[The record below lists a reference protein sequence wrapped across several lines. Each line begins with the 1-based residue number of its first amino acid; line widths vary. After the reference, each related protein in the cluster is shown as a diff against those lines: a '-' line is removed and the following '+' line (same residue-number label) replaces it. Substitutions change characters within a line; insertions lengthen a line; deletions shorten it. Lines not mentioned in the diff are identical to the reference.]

1 MLGVD
6 RNCPGW
12 EINLLTSPNRCVTVD
27 VKDMNLNSNFKFL
40 RKKRGLTQE
49 SLAENLGISRS
60 KLAGY
65 ELNIN
70 PPLDTLVKISDYLG
84 VSTDIL
90 LREDLSSYSEYKLR
104 ELLETD
110 QFLRGRKLRIL
121 ATTVDE
127 QGRELI
133 EVVSQRVKA
142 SYLAGFSD
150 PEFIAELPRFT
161 LPFLPMDKKHR
172 VFQVDGDS
180 MLPVPDGAWIV
191 CEYMEDWTAIKDG
204 ERYVIVTEHD
214 GVTFKIAYNK
224 IIEEQKLLLCSANP
238 IYAPFEVEAEQ
249 IREVWKFRLAMS

>member
-1 MLGVD
+1 MYL
-6 RNCPGW
+6 N
-12 EINLLTSPNRCVTVD
+12 PNI
-27 VKDMNLNSNFKFL
+27 KLL
-40 RKKRGLTQE
+40 RKKKGLTQE
-49 SLAENLGISRS
+49 MMADQIGISRS

-70 PPLDTLVKISDYLG
+70 PPLEALVKISDKLG
-84 VSTDIL
+84 VSIDIL
-90 LREDLSSYSEYKLR
+90 LREDLGSYSEYKLR

-110 QFLRGRKLRIL
+110 QYLRGRKLRIL

-133 EVVSQRVKA
+133 EVVSQKAKA

-150 PEFIAELPRFT
+150 PEFIAELPRFA

-180 MLPVPDGAWIV
+180 MLPIPDGAWIV
-191 CEYMEDWTAIKDG
+191 CEYVDDWTAIKDG
-204 ERYVIVTEHD
+204 ERYVIVTEQD

-224 IIEEQKLLLCSANP
+224 IIDEQKLLLCSANP
-238 IYAPFEVEAEQ
+238 IYPPFSIEIQQVKEAW
-249 IREVWKFRLAMS
+249 RYRLAMS

>member
-1 MLGVD
+1 MYLH
-6 RNCPGW
+6 
-12 EINLLTSPNRCVTVD
+12 
-27 VKDMNLNSNFKFL
+27 SNIKIL
-40 RKKRGLTQE
+40 RKKKGLTQE
-49 SLAENLGISRS
+49 ALAERLMISRS

-65 ELNIN
+65 ELTISPSLDVIVRIAENFSVSI
-70 PPLDTLVKISDYLG
+70 DTLIK
-84 VSTDIL
+84 
-90 LREDLSSYSEYKLR
+90 EDLASYSEFKLR

-133 EVVSQRVKA
+133 EVVSQKVKA

-150 PEFIAELPRFT
+150 PEFIAELPRFA

-180 MLPVPDGAWIV
+180 MLPIPDGAWIV
-191 CEYMEDWTAIKDG
+191 CEYVDDWMAIKDG
-204 ERYVIVTEHD
+204 ERYVIVTEQD

-224 IIEEQKLLLCSANP
+224 IKDEQKLLLCSANP

-249 IREVWKFRLAMS
+249 VREVWRYRLAMV

>member
-1 MLGVD
+1 MHLH
-6 RNCPGW
+6 
-12 EINLLTSPNRCVTVD
+12 
-27 VKDMNLNSNFKFL
+27 SNIKIL

-49 SLAENLGISRS
+49 ALADRLAISRS

-65 ELNIN
+65 ELAIS
-70 PPLDTLVKISDYLG
+70 PPLDVIVRIAENFNVSIDTLIK
-84 VSTDIL
+84 
-90 LREDLSSYSEYKLR
+90 EDLASYSEYKLR

-133 EVVSQRVKA
+133 EVVSQKVKA

-150 PEFIAELPRFT
+150 PEFIAELPRFA

-180 MLPVPDGAWIV
+180 MLPIPDGAWIV
-191 CEYMEDWTAIKDG
+191 CEYVDDWTVIKDG
-204 ERYVIVTEHD
+204 ERYVVVTEQD
-214 GVTFKIAYNK
+214 GVTFKIAYNRIK
-224 IIEEQKLLLCSANP
+224 EDQKLLLCSANP
-238 IYAPFEVEAEQ
+238 IYAPFEVEVEQ
-249 IREVWKFRLAMS
+249 VREVWKYRLAIN

>member
-1 MLGVD
+1 MYL
-6 RNCPGW
+6 N
-12 EINLLTSPNRCVTVD
+12 PNI
-27 VKDMNLNSNFKFL
+27 KLL
-40 RKKRGLTQE
+40 RKKKGLTQE
-49 SLAENLGISRS
+49 MMADQIGISRS

-70 PPLDTLVKISDYLG
+70 PPLEALVKISDKLG
-84 VSTDIL
+84 VSIDIL
-90 LREDLSSYSEYKLR
+90 LREDLGSYSEYKLR

-110 QFLRGRKLRIL
+110 QYLRGRKLRIL

-133 EVVSQRVKA
+133 EVVSQKAKA

-150 PEFIAELPRFT
+150 PEFIAELPRFA

-180 MLPVPDGAWIV
+180 MLPIPNGAWIV
-191 CEYMEDWTAIKDG
+191 CEYVDDWTAIKDG
-204 ERYVIVTEHD
+204 ERYVIVTEQD

-224 IIEEQKLLLCSANP
+224 INDEQKLLLCSANP
-238 IYAPFEVEAEQ
+238 IYPPFSIEIQQVKEAW
-249 IREVWKFRLAMS
+249 RYRLAMN